1 MTSFHELKHSLSEA
15 LVQFLWDQW
24 VSIGVAGAGRSGTVP
39 FVVDPEA
46 LLLATS
52 RFGVNDARLFGEAL
66 DWLAMNGKL
75 LCAQKLK
82 SMHLRS
88 DLGDSRV
95 LGAMEH
101 HLTARGVGGPLKLL
115 APVSGSS
122 VSPDLSEWFGDSTF
136 DLRGQSFRP
145 DPREPEAF
153 LFKMRSFFGI
163 NARAEVFTWLLLTG
177 RSGHPAWIA
186 RETGWGAKTVQVLL
200 NEMAESGLVHL
211 SEGEREKRF
220 RIDVDHWRF
229 VLPPGRSPAWWS
241 QTPFY
246 EACFQLSR
254 LLNELAQAPDAS
266 DAAKAVKIRELR
278 PKVMNGFVLAKQAE
292 RFDTLIHLRGEEL
305 VEAVKNGT
313 VRLIADI
320 MNREGMM
327 RSEELL
333 LR

>member
-24 VSIGVAGAGRSGTVP
+24 VSIGMAGAGRSGPVP

-52 RFGVNDARLFGEAL
+52 RFGVKDARLFGEAL

-82 SMHLRS
+82 SMHLSS

-95 LGAMEH
+95 LGAMEL
-101 HLTARGVGGPLKLL
+101 HLSARGVGGPLKLL
-115 APVSGSS
+115 TVASGSS
-122 VSPDLSEWFGDSTF
+122 APPDLSEWFGDSSF
-136 DLRGQSFRP
+136 DLRGQSLRP

-163 NARAEVFTWLLLTG
+163 NARAEVFTWLLLAG

-186 RETGWGAKTVQVLL
+186 RETGWGAKTVQVVL

-220 RIDVDHWRF
+220 RIEVDHWRF
-229 VLPPGRSPAWWS
+229 VLPPRQIPAWWN
-241 QTPFY
+241 QLPFFQ
-246 EACFQLSR
+246 ACFELSR
-254 LLNELAQAPDAS
+254 LLDELDQMPDAS
-266 DAAKAVKIRELR
+266 DAAKAVKIRELH
-278 PKVMNGFVLAKQAE
+278 PKLMNRFVLAKQAE
-292 RFDTLIHLRGEEL
+292 RFDTLVHLRGVEL
-305 VEAVKNGT
+305 VEAMKSAT
-313 VRLIADI
+313 VNLITDI
-320 MNREGMM
+320 SDRVGMT
-327 RSEELL
+327 RSEVPS